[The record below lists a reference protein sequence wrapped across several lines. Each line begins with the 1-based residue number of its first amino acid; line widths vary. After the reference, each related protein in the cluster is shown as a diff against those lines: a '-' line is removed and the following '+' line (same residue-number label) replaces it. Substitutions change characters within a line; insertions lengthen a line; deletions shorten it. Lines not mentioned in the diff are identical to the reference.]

1 MSASQAA
8 SESLGRVMAVV
19 TAAAVRDILTGHDAN
34 ARFDAARLE
43 LLEGSHGALSATG
56 RYWTVAGDERT
67 FTHDLGDNDAGNA
80 LHDMNEWVAYL
91 DDSNHHVWRPLC
103 DELPDRDR
111 RPAYALDLVKAAQL
125 LTP

>member
-34 ARFDAARLE
+34 ARLE